1 MQRNQNTNEK
11 KNNSPIINQFPINAS
26 QIINYYINLSQNLN
40 MNYNPNNQNIGQIQT
55 VPINEKK
62 ENSFSTQQNSN
73 FTINQF
79 NYETLDQLF
88 NMRNLIAML
97 QLQAAYRQYS
107 LLMENMNANLNS
119 VKDNTNLIGNKM
131 NREKKDK
138 NIINNNSNIKKNGNI
153 FEIKNSLNNYLNVM
167 PKSLNKNDNDV
178 DIEPKSEEKTLTEE
192 KNEKNSGSSK
202 KGKNEKERKTKIN
215 RYKDLLYDSL
225 LENLDKPKKEI
236 SVIINTEEF
245 EKAYEKIM
253 KSKKNRKP
261 KKKRNKVESKLKF
274 EKTKKLKKNDFN
286 LNEKSQLNYNRYPLT
301 KCIFHGDNYK
311 TTNSALDFMKYNYN
325 FEEINKQHN
334 KNKKNKNKIVNLP
347 EIIYANNFDNMNDN
361 LSEIK
366 PKWLRSKFN
375 GNKDELNNYINLF
388 KSKSQEE
395 RDFID
400 EEKYLEKIY
409 ENSDICK

>member
-334 KNKKNKNKIVNLP
+334 KNKKNKNKVVNLP